1 MNLNYKSLFALIK
14 STLNQ
19 DYKTFKSK
27 NRNLTQE
34 VLFDEDNNILKS
46 YINSNKKDL
55 LHVLINDF
63 SKIIK
68 IVPQKMNY
76 KFMIFIYY

>member
-1 MNLNYKSLFALIK
+1 MNLNYKSLFLIK

-55 LHVLINDF
+55 LRAN
-63 SKIIK
+63 
-68 IVPQKMNY
+68 
-76 KFMIFIYY
+76 